1 MANEQRSNEPVPS
14 TEQSVPPV
22 PASEPVPQTVRTPDS
37 PGSGA
42 AVAEQPSVKPG
53 PQRVDRLP
61 PWQVL
66 LHNDDENELMY
77 VVQAMIDVAMLR
89 GQQAMS
95 VVVEADKRGVA
106 LVCTTHRE
114 KAELLQEQLTSK
126 GLTVTIEAAR

>member
-1 MANEQRSNEPVPS
+1 MADEKRSNQSVPS
-14 TEQSVPPV
+14 TEQSVPPM
-22 PASEPVPQTVRTPDS
+22 PTPEPVPQAERTVDA

-42 AVAEQPSVKPG
+42 AVAERPSVKPG
-53 PQRVDRLP
+53 PQRVDQLP

>member
-1 MANEQRSNEPVPS
+1 MADEKRSNESVPS
-14 TEQSVPPV
+14 TEQSVPPA
-22 PASEPVPQTVRTPDS
+22 PAPEPLPQVERTDES
-37 PGSGA
+37 HGSGA
-42 AVAEQPSVKPG
+42 AVAERPSVKPG
-53 PQRVDRLP
+53 PQRIDRLP

-66 LHNDDENELMY
+66 LHNDNQNELMY